1 MLTTSPSMVSHYV
14 PLELINSILP
24 RLPVKALI
32 RFLCVSKEWS
42 ALINSSNFIKKQLNH
57 SIETNSD
64 RTLILK
70 ETIRNPPLQ
79 SRFFSVPYY
88 DNDQFGK
95 VVQIYQPL
103 LIGTSWTSATAW
115 FAFSF
120 ISTKKR
126 MTSQFGIH

>member
-70 ETIRNPPLQ
+70 ETIRNPSLQ

-103 LIGTSWTSATAW
+103 HNWDILDFCHGLVCLLFHKYKEKDDIA
-115 FAFSF
+115 
-120 ISTKKR
+120 I
-126 MTSQFGIH
+126 